1 MKMIWIV
8 LKKHLRRTMCLPRF
22 WVWKKK
28 ANMIKGIYT
37 HEFKK
42 QENSKITHIF
52 DFKGEQNSNLEDY
65 TAMLWGKG
73 VY

>member
-1 MKMIWIV
+1 MPPKILGM
-8 LKKHLRRTMCLPRF
+8 
-22 WVWKKK
+22 KKK

-42 QENSKITHIF
+42 QEYSKITHIF

>member
-1 MKMIWIV
+1 
-8 LKKHLRRTMCLPRF
+8 
-22 WVWKKK
+22 
-28 ANMIKGIYT
+28 MIKGIYT